1 MDLIRNLTAALDNPT
16 IEWKKYILVFSAI
29 EFTLESYLLARQ
41 YSVLCSKKIP
51 KQLEKEIDQETFDK
65 SQKYGQAKAKFGVVK
80 SAFSL
85 LKNAYV
91 IVKDILPRA
100 WGLSAGVLATY
111 APAWMPKGEIAT
123 SLVFIFGFQILETII
138 DLPFGLYYHFVLEE
152 KFGFNK
158 QTYSLYFTD
167 KLKGIALSIAFGV
180 PIGAGFLKIIQ
191 STGNAFFLYVWVFM
205 LAVQLIGITIYPTLI
220 VPLFNKL
227 TPLEPGELKERVEG
241 LAKRLEFPL
250 AELQV
255 IDGSKR
261 SAHSNAY
268 FTGLPFLPKKIVIYD
283 TLLEKAETK
292 EVEAVLAHELGHW
305 KMGHT
310 SKLLGISSGH
320 LFFMFALFSV
330 FIDNKSLYEAF
341 GFFAEKPIV
350 IGFLLFNDVLSPTD
364 ALVKFGMNALTRKF
378 EFEADEFSKR
388 LGYAKELA
396 GSLIKLQ
403 IQNLSSM
410 DADPWYSSYH
420 YSHPILT
427 ERLKAVGWTSEKK
440 VSSDKPKIGES
451 VEANGGPKKDL

>member
-1 MDLIRNLTAALDNPT
+1 MDLLRDFTLDNPA
-16 IEWKKYILVFSAI
+16 IPWKTWILRFGFI
-29 EFTLESYLLARQ
+29 EFALETYLLYRQ
-41 YSVLCSKKIP
+41 YWVLCSGIVP
-51 KQLEKEIDQETFDK
+51 KQLEKEIDQDTFDK
-65 SQKYGQAKAKFGVVK
+65 SQRYGRAKAKFGVIK
-80 SAFSL
+80 SVFSL
-85 LKNAYV
+85 VKNVYV
-91 IVKDILPRA
+91 IQKDLLPYA
-100 WGLSAGVLATY
+100 WDLSAWVLRTY
-111 APAWMPKGEIAT
+111 APRWMPTGEIAT
-123 SLVFIFGFQILETII
+123 SLVFVFGFQIVEMVV
-138 DLPFGLYYHFVLEE
+138 DLPFGLWYHFVLEE
-152 KFGFNK
+152 SFGFNK

-167 KLKGIALSIAFGV
+167 KLKGIALSIVFGV

-205 LAVQLIGITIYPTLI
+205 LAVQLVGITIYPTLI

-241 LAKRLEFPL
+241 LAKRLNFPL

-320 LFFMFALFSV
+320 LLFVFALFSV

-364 ALVKFGMNALTRKF
+364 ALVKFAMNALTRKF
-378 EFEADEFSKR
+378 EFEADEFSQR

-440 VSSDKPKIGES
+440 VSNEKPKIGES
-451 VEANGGPKKDL
+451 VEANGGSKKEL

>member
-1 MDLIRNLTAALDNPT
+1 MI
-16 IEWKKYILVFSAI
+16 
-29 EFTLESYLLARQ
+29 
-41 YSVLCSKKIP
+41 
-51 KQLEKEIDQETFDK
+51 
-65 SQKYGQAKAKFGVVK
+65 K
-80 SAFSL
+80 SAFS
-85 LKNAYV
+85 
-91 IVKDILPRA
+91 IVKNWAVITNDVFPYA
-100 WGLSAGVLATY
+100 WNLSAWTLKTY
-111 APAWMPKGEIAT
+111 APRWMPKGEIAT
-123 SLVFIFGFQILETII
+123 SLLFIFGFQIAETII
-138 DLPFGLYYHFVLEE
+138 DLPFGLWYHFKLEE
-152 KFGFNK
+152 SFGFNK
-158 QTYSLYFTD
+158 QTYGLFFMD
-167 KLKGIALSIAFGV
+167 KIKAIGLSIAFGV

-191 STGNAFFLYVWVFM
+191 STGNAFFLYLWLFM
-205 LAVQLIGITIYPTLI
+205 LGVQLVGITIYPTLI

-227 TPLEPGELKERVEG
+227 TPLEPGELKQRVEA
-241 LAKRLEFPL
+241 LAEKLKFPL

-268 FTGLPFLPKKIVIYD
+268 FTGLPYMPKKIVLYD

-310 SKLLGISSGH
+310 SKLLGIASGH
-320 LFFMFALFSV
+320 LLFMFTLFSV

-364 ALVKFGMNALTRKF
+364 AIVKLGMNSLTRKY
-378 EFEADEFSKR
+378 EFEAGKCRHNPISAASVNADFVADAFSNR

-410 DADPWYSSYH
+410 VRQVDRTW
-420 YSHPILT
+420 
-427 ERLKAVGWTSEKK
+427 KK
-440 VSSDKPKIGES
+440 V
-451 VEANGGPKKDL
+451 N